1 MDGEGEGRCIL
12 VKQKQSRLLTRGA
25 AQEMH
30 MPNNVV
36 EFNEPAQVQSSRSAL
51 DELLRLGAQKMLHA
65 AIQNEVEE
73 YIQTHTS
80 VRDENGRRLV
90 VRNGYLPQRDLQTPV
105 GNVSIRQP
113 RVEDRRPDHKFLSR
127 LLPPY
132 LRRTPS
138 LEALIPA
145 LYLRGISTGDF
156 TEALSSL
163 LGPHA
168 AGLSPANIVRL
179 KEDWAKE
186 FQTWSARDLSGKR
199 YVYWWADGIYFNVRL
214 DDTARP
220 CVLILMGALENGAKE
235 LIAVVDGERESKL
248 SWQALLS
255 DLKTRGLVHGPKLA
269 VGDGAL
275 GFWCALDEEYPG
287 VQRQR
292 CWVHK
297 TANVLDKLPK
307 KLQPTAKAHL
317 HEMYLS
323 ATRADAQQAYQR
335 FFKLY
340 EDKYPKAC
348 ECLRRDEAVLF
359 SFYDFPAAHWAH
371 LRTTNPIE
379 STFATVRHRTRQTKG
394 CGSRLATLSM
404 VFQLA
409 RVAERKW
416 RKLNASELIGQV
428 IQGLKFKDGEIAVQQ
443 NKAA

>member
-1 MDGEGEGRCIL
+1 ML
-12 VKQKQSRLLTRGA
+12 GA
-25 AQEMH
+25 AIE
-30 MPNNVV
+30 
-36 EFNEPAQVQSSRSAL
+36 
-51 DELLRLGAQKMLHA
+51 
-65 AIQNEVEE
+65 NEVEE
-73 YIQTHTS
+73 YIKAHAA
-80 VRDENGRRLV
+80 VRDESGRRLV
-90 VRNGYLPQRDLQTPV
+90 VRNGYLPRRKLQSPV

-113 RVEDRRPDHKFLSR
+113 RVDDRRPDHKFLSR

-138 LEALIPA
+138 LGALIPA

-156 TEALSSL
+156 TEALTSL
-163 LGPHA
+163 LGPNA

-179 KEDWAKE
+179 KEGWAKE
-186 FQTWSARDLSGKR
+186 FETWGRRDLAGKR

-220 CVLILMGALENGAKE
+220 CVLVIMGALENGRKE

-248 SWQALLS
+248 SWQGLLS
-255 DLKTRGLVHGPKLA
+255 DLKKRGLALPPKLA

-275 GFWCALDEEYPG
+275 GFWAALEEEYPG
-287 VQRQR
+287 VALQR

-307 KLQPTAKAHL
+307 SVQPAAKVHL

-323 ATRADAQQAYQR
+323 PTRASAQQAYQR

-340 EDKYPKAC
+340 QDKYPKAC

-359 SFYDFPAAHWAH
+359 TFYDFPAAHWAH

-394 CGSRLATLSM
+394 CGSRVATLSM

-409 RVAERKW
+409 REAEKKW
-416 RKLNASELIGQV
+416 RKLNGSELIAQV
-428 IQGLKFKDGEIAVQQ
+428 IQGVTFKDGELAVQAS
-443 NKAA
+443 KAA